1 MNLIGKLQPVIII
14 TAALLGL
21 LLGAVTPLGKVS
33 SSLIE
38 VFLML
43 LLYILFLSIDL
54 KQIKKSFTNVRFTLS
69 AVIINFV
76 FTPLSLAIAVVPS
89 RSSLWFLWLW
99 SSAR

>member
-38 VFLML
+38 VSITPASHLVDL
-43 LLYILFLSIDL
+43 LEH
-54 KQIKKSFTNVRFTLS
+54 R
-69 AVIINFV
+69 
-76 FTPLSLAIAVVPS
+76 
-89 RSSLWFLWLW
+89 
-99 SSAR
+99 

>member
-14 TAALLGL
+14 TVALFGL

-69 AVIINFV
+69 AVII
-76 FTPLSLAIAVVPS
+76 T
-89 RSSLWFLWLW
+89 SSLRLCSAICWAKFSSLVLWIFG
-99 SSAR
+99 SAC